1 MFVCCVKLA
10 ELMISISRTTLIF
23 FQPVQLGVRSCVLSS
38 SRTCISVLC
47 QNSWKGRAYLWGGG
61 GGDWISYSLFGNS
74 SSVLGREEGGLGS
87 GFCVCLLYVCVC
99 VCVFVCVCG
108 YFRAS
113 VYKKLRKRRKKEER
127 ERESVSSFS
136 WFLWFI
142 SRWSRRGEV
151 QMSEDGRHRWKSI
164 SAREVRKKQGCQVDS
179 CWLLPSGRP
188 FPWSDADGWKRF
200 ADWTESLRAPVL
212 ARGILGKLVDFT
224 ARPNLMTSGWTQC
237 FIGAVHPHT
246 SSWRMLWSHHT

>member
-23 FQPVQLGVRSCVLSS
+23 FQPVQLDVRSCVLSS

-99 VCVFVCVCG
+99 ACAYLCVFVVI
-108 YFRAS
+108 S
-113 VYKKLRKRRKKEER
+113 VRVSTRNWESEERKRKER
-127 ERESVSSFS
+127 ERVSALFLGFFGSFHVGAGEGKS
-136 WFLWFI
+136 KCQRTEDI
-142 SRWSRRGEV
+142 DEKVSQRERWERS
-151 QMSEDGRHRWKSI
+151 K
-164 SAREVRKKQGCQVDS
+164 AVR
-179 CWLLPSGRP
+179 
-188 FPWSDADGWKRF
+188 
-200 ADWTESLRAPVL
+200 
-212 ARGILGKLVDFT
+212 
-224 ARPNLMTSGWTQC
+224 
-237 FIGAVHPHT
+237 
-246 SSWRMLWSHHT
+246 